1 MDFLGCEFPPLAGI
15 QTDSKIPR
23 LTERLDCRVFGISYK
38 TVALKLGLGTGVQ
51 KEEDSSASP

>member
-23 LTERLDCRVFGISYK
+23 LTERLDCRVFGISYN
-38 TVALKLGLGTGVQ
+38 TVALKLGLGTGVH
-51 KEEDSSASP
+51 KE